1 MMVDATKDAYLEP
14 CGVQIRGHMAESEE
28 SLVNADA
35 IPPDPQ

>member
-28 SLVNADA
+28 CLVNADA